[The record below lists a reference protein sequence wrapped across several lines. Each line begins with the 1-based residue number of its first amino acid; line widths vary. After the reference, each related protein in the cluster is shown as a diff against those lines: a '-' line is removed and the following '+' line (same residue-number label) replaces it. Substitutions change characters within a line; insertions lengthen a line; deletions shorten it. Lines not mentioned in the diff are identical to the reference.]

1 MSNSE
6 VDGGKGGVFGLY
18 FDDNDNVVDY
28 QELLSGTTRN
38 CSGGKS
44 KEVQQCPHVVLNQSS
59 LTQPLLLT

>member
-28 QELLSGTTRN
+28 KELLSGTTRN

-44 KEVQQCPHVVLNQSS
+44 KEVQLCPA
-59 LTQPLLLT
+59 